1 MHQAMSQRP
10 ETLRQ
15 ARSFDANKNHYL
27 ALGLCGPCAAQ
38 AAWGH
43 QIGFSNSHRPCS
55 ACQTAIATFPT
66 AQPGPWRSDSP
77 RRGQSSP
84 PASRSTP
91 SIVRADGFTDT
102 GVWSVPHDRDKRQSV
117 SECPA
122 LGSSWSS
129 TFGIGGTA

>member
-15 ARSFDANKNHYL
+15 ARSFDANKKHYL

-43 QIGFSNSHRPCS
+43 QIGFSSSRRPCS
-55 ACQTAIATFPT
+55 ACQTAIASFPT

-77 RRGQSSP
+77 RRQQGSP

-91 SIVRADGFTDT
+91 SMGRAAGFADT
-102 GVWSVPHDRDKRQSV
+102 GVPSVPRDRDKRQSV
-117 SECPA
+117 NECRA
-122 LGSSWSS
+122 LGSSGPS
-129 TFGIGGTA
+129 TSGIGGTA